1 MHAPDDQLEDSA
13 PTSDESQKQEPSQ
26 ENEHPRSRA
35 ARRRYRRS
43 LRHAAKRKRQPVT
56 ATAKVKE
63 HRQFATSASTDNLPG
78 GMVSKTQA
86 GKGER
91 AIPPTESGNSLPGGP
106 SLLGDPR
113 HLRGDIQLIGSAAKR
128 RWEIDPK
135 VKQAFLTQIARVAL
149 TSDDA
154 RVLIRAGNFYLGAE
168 RQNQID
174 EHKLLPDMT
183 LHAHMNVRARESV
196 ADLSLEELRI
206 MRRLHQRMR
215 DSSVDVASSPVGGNG
230 NGHAGSNGNGNGKS

>member
-1 MHAPDDQLEDSA
+1 MG
-13 PTSDESQKQEPSQ
+13 Q

-43 LRHAAKRKRQPVT
+43 LRQAAKRKRQPVT
-56 ATAKVKE
+56 VTPVVE
-63 HRQFATSASTDNLPG
+63 HRQFATSASTDNLPE
-78 GMVSKTQA
+78 GMVSQTQA
-86 GKGER
+86 GKSER
-91 AIPPTESGNSLPGGP
+91 LSPPPQSGDSVPGGP
-106 SLLGDPR
+106 PLLGDPR

-230 NGHAGSNGNGNGKS
+230 NGHSNGNGKS